1 MSVKPKSLGL
11 TGSEE
16 VDILN
21 LKCDHR
27 IIGDLIKRPCFTP
40 AYHMNKEHWVTVI
53 LGEVDDPNEIHSL
66 IDISYEL
73 TK

>member
-1 MSVKPKSLGL
+1 
-11 TGSEE
+11 
-16 VDILN
+16 
-21 LKCDHR
+21 
-27 IIGDLIKRPCFTP
+27 
-40 AYHMNKEHWVTVI
+40 MNKEHWVTVI